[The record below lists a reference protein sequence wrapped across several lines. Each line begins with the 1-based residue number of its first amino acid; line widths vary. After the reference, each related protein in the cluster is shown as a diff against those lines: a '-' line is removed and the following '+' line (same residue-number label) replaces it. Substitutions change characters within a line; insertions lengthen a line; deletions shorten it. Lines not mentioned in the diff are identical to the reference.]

1 MTNFPYLYNKIFDYG
16 LKRVSHLN
24 FADMLKMIHMKNS
37 NRIKLTSTYIYN
49 EVPIRLAQR
58 VKDLNE
64 LPYGLSK
71 NHSVNKVREWYLQS
85 FMDIVEHP
93 MPIAIDDMYKFKE
106 TIEKIHDRHAPTLT
120 TMSKGIYELKKEG
133 LINDINSP
141 TIQTF
146 LNRFY
151 TNRTELRILIEQ
163 YLSFFVE
170 PCKTN
175 CYNKNRG
182 LSYTNEN
189 NEFGTINLECN
200 LIDIIN
206 KSIHDV
212 QYICNKNLLDVD
224 TMNIITTNINN
235 VDINNVNINNVNIH
249 QGKCNKVITLPS
261 LEPYL
266 YFIFFEIIKN
276 SVKAV
281 IEKRDVMGERGGNMM
296 GESKIY
302 EPSIKISINTISS
315 TDIIVKIDDNG
326 IGIKSDDI
334 HKIWYYSFST
344 SPIDMAKI
352 IEENDFN
359 ITPLS
364 GFGYGLPIADIYMNF
379 LNNSTNNIKINSIYK
394 EGTSVIIF
402 LKKYDYLY
410 QMP

>member
-24 FADMLKMIHMKNS
+24 FVDMLRMIHMKNS

-93 MPIAIDDMYKFKE
+93 VPVVIDEMYKFKE
-106 TIEKIHDRHAPTLT
+106 VIEKIHDRHASTLT
-120 TMSKGIYELKKEG
+120 TMSRGIYELKKEG

-151 TNRTELRILIEQ
+151 TNRTELRILLEQ

-170 PCKTN
+170 PGKTN

-182 LSYTNEN
+182 LRYTNEN

-200 LIDIIN
+200 LVDIIN

-235 VDINNVNINNVNIH
+235 VNIH
-249 QGKCNKVITLPS
+249 QGKCSKVITLPS

-281 IEKRDVMGERGGNMM
+281 IEKRDMVCERI
-296 GESKIY
+296 SYKPSVKIT
-302 EPSIKISINTISS
+302 INTISS
-315 TDIIVKIDDNG
+315 TDIIIKIDDNG
-326 IGIKSDDI
+326 IGIKNDDI

-344 SPIDMAKI
+344 SPIDITKI

>member
-1 MTNFPYLYNKIFDYG
+1 
-16 LKRVSHLN
+16 
-24 FADMLKMIHMKNS
+24 
-37 NRIKLTSTYIYN
+37 
-49 EVPIRLAQR
+49 
-58 VKDLNE
+58 
-64 LPYGLSK
+64 
-71 NHSVNKVREWYLQS
+71 
-85 FMDIVEHP
+85 MDIVEHP
-93 MPIAIDDMYKFKE
+93 MPIAIDGMYKFKE
-106 TIEKIHDRHAPTLT
+106 TIEKIHDRHASTLT
-120 TMSKGIYELKKEG
+120 TMSRGIYELKKEG
-133 LINDINSP
+133 LINDITNP

-151 TNRTELRILIEQ
+151 TNRTELRILLEQ

-170 PCKTN
+170 PCNTTT
-175 CYNKNRG
+175 YNKNRG
-182 LSYTNEN
+182 LHYTNEN
-189 NEFGTINLECN
+189 KDFGIINLECN

-206 KSIHDV
+206 KSIYDV
-212 QYICNKNLLDVD
+212 QYICNKNLLDID
-224 TMNIITTNINN
+224 ITNIITT
-235 VDINNVNINNVNIH
+235 DINRVNVNEGTCGNRI
-249 QGKCNKVITLPS
+249 ITLPS

-281 IEKRDVMGERGGNMM
+281 IEKKNMIN
-296 GESKIY
+296 GCSKKY
-302 EPSIKISINTISS
+302 EPKIKIAINTISS

-326 IGIKSDDI
+326 VGINSNDI

-379 LNNSTNNIKINSIYK
+379 LNNSTGNIKVSSIYK

-402 LKKYDYLY
+402 LKKHNYSH
-410 QMP
+410 QIHEMP

>member
-16 LKRVSHLN
+16 LKRVSQLN
-24 FADMLKMIHMKNS
+24 FVDMLRMVSMKNS

-93 MPIAIDDMYKFKE
+93 MPIVIDEMYKFKE
-106 TIEKIHDRHAPTLT
+106 VIEKIHDRHASTLT
-120 TMSKGIYELKKEG
+120 TMSRGIYELKREG
-133 LINDINSP
+133 LINDINNP

-151 TNRTELRILIEQ
+151 TNRTELRILLEQ

-170 PCKTN
+170 PSSNTTN

-182 LSYTNEN
+182 LHYTNVN
-189 NEFGTINLECN
+189 KEFGIINLECN

-206 KSIHDV
+206 KSIYDV
-212 QYICNKNLLDVD
+212 QYICNKNLLDID
-224 TMNIITTNINN
+224 ITNIITTE
-235 VDINNVNINNVNIH
+235 VNVNQVKVNQINVNH
-249 QGKCNKVITLPS
+249 GAYSNRNITLPS

-281 IEKRDVMGERGGNMM
+281 IEKRGVINGC
-296 GESKIY
+296 SKKY
-302 EPSIKISINTISS
+302 EPKIKITINAISS

-326 IGIKSDDI
+326 IGINSNNLD
-334 HKIWYYSFST
+334 KIWYYSFST

-379 LNNSTNNIKINSIYK
+379 LNNSTGNIKINSIYK

-402 LKKYDYLY
+402 LKKHDYPCLKHIK
-410 QMP
+410 P

>member
-16 LKRVSHLN
+16 LKRVSQLN
-24 FADMLKMIHMKNS
+24 FVDMLRMVSMKNS

-85 FMDIVEHP
+85 FMDIIEHP
-93 MPIAIDDMYKFKE
+93 MPIVIDEMYKFKE
-106 TIEKIHDRHAPTLT
+106 VIEKIHDRHASTLT
-120 TMSKGIYELKKEG
+120 TMSRGIYELKREG
-133 LINDINSP
+133 LINDINNP

-151 TNRTELRILIEQ
+151 TNRTELRILLEQ

-170 PCKTN
+170 PSSNTTN
-175 CYNKNRG
+175 CNKNRG
-182 LSYTNEN
+182 LHYTNEN
-189 NEFGTINLECN
+189 KEFGIINLECN

-206 KSIHDV
+206 KSIYDV
-212 QYICNKNLLDVD
+212 QYICNKNLLDID
-224 TMNIITTNINN
+224 ITNIITSEVN
-235 VDINNVNINNVNIH
+235 VCTYSNRN
-249 QGKCNKVITLPS
+249 ITLPS

-281 IEKRDVMGERGGNMM
+281 IEKRSVINGC
-296 GESKIY
+296 SKKY
-302 EPSIKISINTISS
+302 EPKIKITINEISS

-326 IGIKSDDI
+326 IGINSNNLD
-334 HKIWYYSFST
+334 KIWYYSFST

-352 IEENDFN
+352 IEERDFN

-379 LNNSTNNIKINSIYK
+379 LNNSIGNIKINSIYK

-402 LKKYDYLY
+402 LKKHDYLCHKHLK
-410 QMP
+410 P

>member
-16 LKRVSHLN
+16 LKHISHIN
-24 FADMLKMIHMKNS
+24 FNDMLRMFNMKNS

-58 VKDLNE
+58 VKDLNN

-71 NHSVNKVREWYLQS
+71 NHSVNKIREWYLQS
-85 FMDIVEHP
+85 FVDIVENRV
-93 MPIAIDDMYKFKE
+93 PITIDEMYKFKE
-106 TIEKIHDRHAPTLT
+106 VIEKIHDRHAPTLT
-120 TMSKGIYELKKEG
+120 TMSKGIYELKREG

-151 TNRTELRILIEQ
+151 TNRTELRILLEQ

-170 PCKTN
+170 PSKTN
-175 CYNKNRG
+175 CYKNDS
-182 LSYTNEN
+182 LHYTNQN
-189 NEFGTINLECN
+189 KDFGIINLECN
-200 LIDIIN
+200 PIDIIN
-206 KSIHDV
+206 KSIYDV
-212 QYICNKNLLDVD
+212 QYICNKNLLDID
-224 TMNIITTNINN
+224 ITKIIS
-235 VDINNVNINNVNIH
+235 VDINSFE
-249 QGKCNKVITLPS
+249 GDKGNKKITLPS

-281 IEKRDVMGERGGNMM
+281 IEKKNIINGC
-296 GESKIY
+296 SKKY
-302 EPSIKISINTISS
+302 EPKIKIAINTISS

-326 IGIKSDDI
+326 IGIKNDDI

-379 LNNSTNNIKINSIYK
+379 LNNSTSNIKINSIYK

-402 LKKYDYLY
+402 LKKYEYS
-410 QMP
+410 P

>member
-16 LKRVSHLN
+16 LKRVSQLN
-24 FADMLKMIHMKNS
+24 FVDMLRMVSMKNS

-93 MPIAIDDMYKFKE
+93 MPIVIDEMYKFKE
-106 TIEKIHDRHAPTLT
+106 VIEKIHDRHASTLT
-120 TMSKGIYELKKEG
+120 TMSRGIYELKREG
-133 LINDINSP
+133 LINDINNP

-151 TNRTELRILIEQ
+151 TNRTELRILLEQ
-163 YLSFFVE
+163 YLSFFIE
-170 PCKTN
+170 PINNTTN
-175 CYNKNRG
+175 YNKNKG
-182 LSYTNEN
+182 LHYTNEN
-189 NEFGTINLECN
+189 KEFGIINLECN

-206 KSIHDV
+206 KSIYDV
-212 QYICNKNLLDVD
+212 QYICNKNLLDID
-224 TMNIITTNINN
+224 ITNIITSE
-235 VDINNVNINNVNIH
+235 VNINRVNVN
-249 QGKCNKVITLPS
+249 QVNVCADSNRNITLPS

-281 IEKRDVMGERGGNMM
+281 IEKRSVIHSC
-296 GESKIY
+296 SKRY
-302 EPSIKISINTISS
+302 EPKIKITINAISS

-326 IGIKSDDI
+326 IGINSNNLD
-334 HKIWYYSFST
+334 KIWYYSFST

-352 IEENDFN
+352 IEEKDFN

-379 LNNSTNNIKINSIYK
+379 LNNSTGNIKINSIYK

-402 LKKYDYLY
+402 LKKHDYLCLK
-410 QMP
+410 P

>member
-24 FADMLKMIHMKNS
+24 FVDMLGMISMKNS

-49 EVPIRLAQR
+49 ELPIRLAQR

-71 NHSVNKVREWYLQS
+71 NHSINKVREWYLQS
-85 FMDIVEHP
+85 FMDIVEYKQP
-93 MPIAIDDMYKFKE
+93 SVIDEIYKFKE
-106 TIEKIHDRHAPTLT
+106 VIEKIHDRHASTLT
-120 TMSKGIYELKKEG
+120 TMSRGIYELKREG

-151 TNRTELRILIEQ
+151 TNRTELRILLEQ

-170 PCKTN
+170 PTN
-175 CYNKNRG
+175 KSCHNKNMC
-182 LSYTNEN
+182 LHYTNGN
-189 NEFGTINLECN
+189 KEFGIINLECN

-224 TMNIITTNINN
+224 TTNIITTNINN
-235 VDINNVNINNVNIH
+235 IKDNR
-249 QGKCNKVITLPS
+249 VITLPS

-281 IEKRDVMGERGGNMM
+281 IEKRDMVCERI
-296 GESKIY
+296 SYKPSVKIT
-302 EPSIKISINTISS
+302 INTISS
-315 TDIIVKIDDNG
+315 TDIIIKIDDNG
-326 IGIKSDDI
+326 IGIKNDDI

-379 LNNSTNNIKINSIYK
+379 LNNSTGNIKVSSIYK

-402 LKKYDYLY
+402 LKKHDYY
-410 QMP
+410 TKT

>member
-352 IEENDFN
+352 IEEKDFN

>member
-16 LKRVSHLN
+16 LKSVSHLN
-24 FADMLKMIHMKNS
+24 FVDMLRMISMKNS

-49 EVPIRLAQR
+49 ELPIRLAQR

-71 NHSVNKVREWYLQS
+71 NHSINKVREWYLQS
-85 FMDIVEHP
+85 FMDIVEYKQP
-93 MPIAIDDMYKFKE
+93 SVIDEIYKFKE
-106 TIEKIHDRHAPTLT
+106 VIEKIHDRHASTLT
-120 TMSKGIYELKKEG
+120 TMSRGIYELKREG

-151 TNRTELRILIEQ
+151 TNRTELRILLEQ

-170 PCKTN
+170 PINKSCH
-175 CYNKNRG
+175 NKNMC
-182 LSYTNEN
+182 LHYTNEN
-189 NEFGTINLECN
+189 KEFGIINLECN

-224 TMNIITTNINN
+224 TTNIITTNINN
-235 VDINNVNINNVNIH
+235 IKDNRI
-249 QGKCNKVITLPS
+249 ITLPS

-281 IEKRDVMGERGGNMM
+281 IEKRDVM
-296 GESKIY
+296 SKCSNY
-302 EPSIKISINTISS
+302 KPSVKIAINTISS
-315 TDIIVKIDDNG
+315 TDIIVKIYDNG

-379 LNNSTNNIKINSIYK
+379 LNNSIGNIKINSIYK

-402 LKKYDYLY
+402 LKKHDYY
-410 QMP
+410 TKT

>member
-1 MTNFPYLYNKIFDYG
+1 MS
-16 LKRVSHLN
+16 R
-24 FADMLKMIHMKNS
+24 MISMKNS

-49 EVPIRLAQR
+49 ELPIRLAQR

-71 NHSVNKVREWYLQS
+71 NHSINKVREWYLQS
-85 FMDIVEHP
+85 FMDIVEYKQP
-93 MPIAIDDMYKFKE
+93 SVIDEIYKFKE
-106 TIEKIHDRHAPTLT
+106 VIEKIHDRHASTLT
-120 TMSKGIYELKKEG
+120 TMSRGIYELKREG

-151 TNRTELRILIEQ
+151 TNRTELRILLEQ

-170 PCKTN
+170 PINKSCH
-175 CYNKNRG
+175 NKNMC
-182 LSYTNEN
+182 LHYTNEN
-189 NEFGTINLECN
+189 KEFGIINLECN

-224 TMNIITTNINN
+224 TTNIITTNINN
-235 VDINNVNINNVNIH
+235 IKDNRI
-249 QGKCNKVITLPS
+249 ITLPS

-281 IEKRDVMGERGGNMM
+281 IEKRDVM
-296 GESKIY
+296 SKCSNY
-302 EPSIKISINTISS
+302 KPSVKIAINTISS
-315 TDIIVKIDDNG
+315 TDIIVKIYDNG

-379 LNNSTNNIKINSIYK
+379 LNNSIGNIKINSIYK

-402 LKKYDYLY
+402 LKKHDYY
-410 QMP
+410 TKT

>member
-24 FADMLKMIHMKNS
+24 FVDMLGMISMKNS

-49 EVPIRLAQR
+49 ELPIRLAQR

-85 FMDIVEHP
+85 FMDIVEYKQP
-93 MPIAIDDMYKFKE
+93 SVIDEIYKFKE
-106 TIEKIHDRHAPTLT
+106 VIEKIHDRHASTLI
-120 TMSKGIYELKKEG
+120 TMSRGIYELKREG

-151 TNRTELRILIEQ
+151 TNRTELRILLEQ

-170 PCKTN
+170 PTN
-175 CYNKNRG
+175 KSCHNKNMC
-182 LSYTNEN
+182 LHYTNGN
-189 NEFGTINLECN
+189 KEFGIINLECN

-224 TMNIITTNINN
+224 TTNIITTNINN
-235 VDINNVNINNVNIH
+235 IKDNMI
-249 QGKCNKVITLPS
+249 ITLPS

-281 IEKRDVMGERGGNMM
+281 IEKRDMVCERI
-296 GESKIY
+296 SYKPSVKIT
-302 EPSIKISINTISS
+302 INTISS
-315 TDIIVKIDDNG
+315 TDIIIKIDDNG
-326 IGIKSDDI
+326 IGIKNDDI

-379 LNNSTNNIKINSIYK
+379 LNNSTGNIKVSSIYK

-402 LKKYDYLY
+402 LKKHDYY
-410 QMP
+410 TKT

>member
-71 NHSVNKVREWYLQS
+71 NHSINKVREWYLQS

-93 MPIAIDDMYKFKE
+93 MPIAIDGMYKFKE
-106 TIEKIHDRHAPTLT
+106 TIEKIHDRHASTLT
-120 TMSKGIYELKKEG
+120 TMSRGIYELKKEG
-133 LINDINSP
+133 LINDITNP

-151 TNRTELRILIEQ
+151 TNRTELRILLEQ

-170 PCKTN
+170 PCNTTN
-175 CYNKNRG
+175 YNKNRG
-182 LSYTNEN
+182 LHYTNEN
-189 NEFGTINLECN
+189 KDFGIINLECN

-206 KSIHDV
+206 KSIYDV
-212 QYICNKNLLDVD
+212 QYICNKNLLDID
-224 TMNIITTNINN
+224 ITNIITTNVKSN
-235 VDINNVNINNVNIH
+235 V
-249 QGKCNKVITLPS
+249 VITLPS

-281 IEKRDVMGERGGNMM
+281 IEKKNMIN
-296 GESKIY
+296 GCSKKY
-302 EPSIKISINTISS
+302 EPKIKIAINTISS

-326 IGIKSDDI
+326 VGINNNDI

-352 IEENDFN
+352 IEEKDFN

-379 LNNSTNNIKINSIYK
+379 LNNSTGNIKVSSIYK

-402 LKKYDYLY
+402 LKKHNYSH
-410 QMP
+410 QIHEMP

>member
-24 FADMLKMIHMKNS
+24 FVDMLRMISMKNS

-49 EVPIRLAQR
+49 ELPIRLAQR

-71 NHSVNKVREWYLQS
+71 NHSINKVREWYLQS
-85 FMDIVEHP
+85 FMDIVEYKQP
-93 MPIAIDDMYKFKE
+93 SVIDEIYKFKE
-106 TIEKIHDRHAPTLT
+106 VIEKIHDRHASTLT
-120 TMSKGIYELKKEG
+120 TMSRGIYELKREG

-151 TNRTELRILIEQ
+151 TNRTELRILLEQ

-170 PCKTN
+170 PTN
-175 CYNKNRG
+175 KSCHNKNMC
-182 LSYTNEN
+182 LHYTNGN
-189 NEFGTINLECN
+189 KEFGIINLECN

-224 TMNIITTNINN
+224 TTNIITTNINN
-235 VDINNVNINNVNIH
+235 IKDNWI
-249 QGKCNKVITLPS
+249 ITLPS

-281 IEKRDVMGERGGNMM
+281 IEKRDMVCERI
-296 GESKIY
+296 SYKPSVKIT
-302 EPSIKISINTISS
+302 INTISS
-315 TDIIVKIDDNG
+315 TDIIIKIDDNG
-326 IGIKSDDI
+326 IGIKNDNI

-379 LNNSTNNIKINSIYK
+379 LNNSTGNIKVSSIYK

-402 LKKYDYLY
+402 LKKHDYY
-410 QMP
+410 TKT

>member
-1 MTNFPYLYNKIFDYG
+1 MSNFPHLYNKIFDYG
-16 LKRVSHLN
+16 LKHISHLN
-24 FADMLKMIHMKNS
+24 FYDMLKMFNMKNS

-58 VKDLNE
+58 VKDLNN

-71 NHSVNKVREWYLQS
+71 NHSVNKIREWYLQS
-85 FMDIVEHP
+85 FMDIVEHKQP
-93 MPIAIDDMYKFKE
+93 TTIDEMYKFKE
-106 TIEKIHDRHAPTLT
+106 VIERIHERHASTLT

-133 LINDINSP
+133 LINDINSS
-141 TIQTF
+141 TMQSF

-163 YLSFFVE
+163 YLSFFVI
-170 PCKTN
+170 PDKNT
-175 CYNKNRG
+175 CYRSSG
-182 LSYTNEN
+182 LQYTNEN
-189 NEFGTINLECN
+189 KDFGIINLECSP
-200 LIDIIN
+200 IDIIN

-212 QYICNKNLLDVD
+212 QYICNKNLFD
-224 TMNIITTNINN
+224 
-235 VDINNVNINNVNIH
+235 VDINKLISVNVNNVN
-249 QGKCNKVITLPS
+249 NANLTLPS

-281 IEKRDVMGERGGNMM
+281 IEKKNIINGGGYN
-296 GESKIY
+296 Y
-302 EPSIKISINTISS
+302 EPKIKIAINTISTS
-315 TDIIVKIDDNG
+315 DIIIKIDDNG
-326 IGIKSDDI
+326 IGIKNDDI

-344 SPIDMAKI
+344 SPIDLAKI

-364 GFGYGLPIADIYMNF
+364 GFGYGLPIADIYINF
-379 LNNSTNNIKINSIYK
+379 LNNSTGNIKINSIYK

-402 LKKYDYLY
+402 LKKHNYLRSYD
-410 QMP
+410 

>member
-24 FADMLKMIHMKNS
+24 FVDMLRMIHMKNN

-93 MPIAIDDMYKFKE
+93 MPVVIDEIYKFKE
-106 TIEKIHDRHAPTLT
+106 VIEKIHDRHASTLT
-120 TMSKGIYELKKEG
+120 TMSRGIYELKKEG

-151 TNRTELRILIEQ
+151 TNRTELRILLEQ

-170 PCKTN
+170 ST
-175 CYNKNRG
+175 CYKSKYYKNNG
-182 LSYTNEN
+182 LHYTNIN
-189 NEFGTINLECN
+189 KEFGIINLECN

-206 KSIHDV
+206 KSIYDV

-224 TMNIITTNINN
+224 TTNIITTNINN
-235 VDINNVNINNVNIH
+235 VNVNTTD
-249 QGKCNKVITLPS
+249 GYKDSTVITLPS

-281 IEKRDVMGERGGNMM
+281 IEKKNMIN
-296 GESKIY
+296 GCNKNY
-302 EPSIKISINTISS
+302 EPSIKIAINTISS
-315 TDIIVKIDDNG
+315 TDIIIKIDDNG
-326 IGIKSDDI
+326 IGIKSDNI

-379 LNNSTNNIKINSIYK
+379 LNNSTGNIKINSIYK

-402 LKKYDYLY
+402 LKKYDYR
-410 QMP
+410 P

>member
-24 FADMLKMIHMKNS
+24 FSDMLKMIHMKNS

-71 NHSVNKVREWYLQS
+71 NHSINKVREWYLQS

-93 MPIAIDDMYKFKE
+93 MPIAIDGMYKFKE
-106 TIEKIHDRHAPTLT
+106 TIEKIHDRHASTLT
-120 TMSKGIYELKKEG
+120 TMSRGIYELKKEG
-133 LINDINSP
+133 LINDITNP

-151 TNRTELRILIEQ
+151 TNRTELRILLEQ

-170 PCKTN
+170 PCNTTT
-175 CYNKNRG
+175 YNKNRG
-182 LSYTNEN
+182 LHYTNEN
-189 NEFGTINLECN
+189 KDFGIINLECN

-206 KSIHDV
+206 KSIYDV
-212 QYICNKNLLDVD
+212 QYICNKNLLDID
-224 TMNIITTNINN
+224 ITNIITT
-235 VDINNVNINNVNIH
+235 DINRVNVNEGTCGNRI
-249 QGKCNKVITLPS
+249 ITLPS

-281 IEKRDVMGERGGNMM
+281 IEKKNMIN
-296 GESKIY
+296 GCSKKY
-302 EPSIKISINTISS
+302 EPKIKIAINTISS

-326 IGIKSDDI
+326 VGINSNDI

-379 LNNSTNNIKINSIYK
+379 LNNSTGNIKVSSIYK

-402 LKKYDYLY
+402 LKKHNYSH
-410 QMP
+410 QIHEMP

>member
-16 LKRVSHLN
+16 LKSVSHLN
-24 FADMLKMIHMKNS
+24 FVDMLRMISMKNS

-49 EVPIRLAQR
+49 ELPIRLAQR

-71 NHSVNKVREWYLQS
+71 NHSINKVREWYLQS
-85 FMDIVEHP
+85 FMDIVEYKQP
-93 MPIAIDDMYKFKE
+93 SVIDEIYKFKE
-106 TIEKIHDRHAPTLT
+106 VIEKIHDRHASTLT
-120 TMSKGIYELKKEG
+120 TMSRGIYELKREG

-151 TNRTELRILIEQ
+151 TNRTELRILLEQ

-170 PCKTN
+170 PINKSCH
-175 CYNKNRG
+175 NKNMC
-182 LSYTNEN
+182 LHYTNEN
-189 NEFGTINLECN
+189 KEFGIINLECN

-224 TMNIITTNINN
+224 TTNIITTNINN
-235 VDINNVNINNVNIH
+235 IKDNRI
-249 QGKCNKVITLPS
+249 ITLPS

-281 IEKRDVMGERGGNMM
+281 IEKRDMVCERI
-296 GESKIY
+296 SYKPSVKIT
-302 EPSIKISINTISS
+302 INTISS
-315 TDIIVKIDDNG
+315 TDIIIKIDDNG
-326 IGIKSDDI
+326 IGIKNDDI

-379 LNNSTNNIKINSIYK
+379 LNNSMGNIKVNSIYK

-402 LKKYDYLY
+402 LKKHDYY
-410 QMP
+410 NKT

>member
-24 FADMLKMIHMKNS
+24 FVDMLRMIHMKNS

-58 VKDLNE
+58 VRDLND

-93 MPIAIDDMYKFKE
+93 MPVVIDEMYKFKDV
-106 TIEKIHDRHAPTLT
+106 IEKIHDRHASTLT
-120 TMSKGIYELKKEG
+120 TMSRGIYELKREG

-175 CYNKNRG
+175 YYDKNGG
-182 LSYTNEN
+182 LHYTNKN

-200 LIDIIN
+200 LLDIIN

-212 QYICNKNLLDVD
+212 QYICNKNLIDVD
-224 TMNIITTNINN
+224 TMNIIST
-235 VDINNVNINNVNIH
+235 NVNSINIH
-249 QGKCNKVITLPS
+249 QSEDNKCKKVITLPS

-281 IEKRDVMGERGGNMM
+281 IEKRDVMSERGGNMM
-296 GESKIY
+296 SERNRNIIGERKIY

-352 IEENDFN
+352 IEESDFN

-379 LNNSTNNIKINSIYK
+379 LNNSTGNIKINSIYK

-402 LKKYDYLY
+402 LKKYDYY
-410 QMP
+410 PQN

>member
-24 FADMLKMIHMKNS
+24 FVDMLGMISMKNS

-49 EVPIRLAQR
+49 ELPIRLAQR

-85 FMDIVEHP
+85 FMDIVEYKQP
-93 MPIAIDDMYKFKE
+93 SVIDEIYKFKE
-106 TIEKIHDRHAPTLT
+106 VIEKIHDRHASTLI
-120 TMSKGIYELKKEG
+120 TMSRGIYELKREG

-151 TNRTELRILIEQ
+151 TNRTELRILLEQ

-170 PCKTN
+170 PTN
-175 CYNKNRG
+175 KSCHNKNMC
-182 LSYTNEN
+182 LHYTNGN
-189 NEFGTINLECN
+189 KEFGIINLECN

-224 TMNIITTNINN
+224 TTNIITTNINN
-235 VDINNVNINNVNIH
+235 IKDNMI
-249 QGKCNKVITLPS
+249 ITLPS

-281 IEKRDVMGERGGNMM
+281 IEKRDMVCERI
-296 GESKIY
+296 SYKPSVKIT
-302 EPSIKISINTISS
+302 INTISS
-315 TDIIVKIDDNG
+315 TDIIIKIDDNG
-326 IGIKSDDI
+326 IGIKNDDI

-379 LNNSTNNIKINSIYK
+379 LNNSTGNIKVSSIYK
-394 EGTSVIIF
+394 GGTSVIIF
-402 LKKYDYLY
+402 LKKHDYY
-410 QMP
+410 TKT

>member
-24 FADMLKMIHMKNS
+24 FVDMLRMIHMKNS

-93 MPIAIDDMYKFKE
+93 VPVVIDEMYKFKE
-106 TIEKIHDRHAPTLT
+106 VIEKIHDRHASTLT
-120 TMSKGIYELKKEG
+120 TMSRGIYELKKEG

-151 TNRTELRILIEQ
+151 TNRTELRILLEQ

-170 PCKTN
+170 PGKTN

-200 LIDIIN
+200 LVDIIN

-235 VDINNVNINNVNIH
+235 VNIH
-249 QGKCNKVITLPS
+249 QGKCSKVITLPS

-281 IEKRDVMGERGGNMM
+281 IEKKDVMSER
-296 GESKIY
+296 KIY

-315 TDIIVKIDDNG
+315 TDIIIKIDDNG
-326 IGIKSDDI
+326 IGIKNDDI

>member
-16 LKRVSHLN
+16 LKHVSHLN
-24 FADMLKMIHMKNS
+24 FVDMLRMISMKNS
-37 NRIKLTSTYIYN
+37 NRIKLTSAYIYN
-49 EVPIRLAQR
+49 ELPIRLAQR
-58 VKDLNE
+58 VKDLND

-85 FMDIVEHP
+85 FMDIVEYKQP
-93 MPIAIDDMYKFKE
+93 LVIDEMYKFKE
-106 TIEKIHDRHAPTLT
+106 VIEKIHDRHASTLT
-120 TMSKGIYELKKEG
+120 TMSRGIYELKKEG
-133 LINDINSP
+133 LINDITNP

-151 TNRTELRILIEQ
+151 TNRTELRILLEQ

-170 PCKTN
+170 PCKTTY
-175 CYNKNRG
+175 YNKNRG
-182 LSYTNEN
+182 LHYTNEN
-189 NEFGTINLECN
+189 KEFGIINLECN

-206 KSIHDV
+206 KSIYDV

-224 TMNIITTNINN
+224 TANIITT
-235 VDINNVNINNVNIH
+235 DINDIKGNRI
-249 QGKCNKVITLPS
+249 ITLPS

-281 IEKRDVMGERGGNMM
+281 IEKREMVCERI
-296 GESKIY
+296 SYKPSVKIA
-302 EPSIKISINTISS
+302 INTISS

-379 LNNSTNNIKINSIYK
+379 LNNSIGNIKINSIYK

-402 LKKYDYLY
+402 LKKHDCYAKT
-410 QMP
+410 

>member
-16 LKRVSHLN
+16 LKHISHIN
-24 FADMLKMIHMKNS
+24 FNDMLRMFNMKNS

-58 VKDLNE
+58 VKDLNN

-71 NHSVNKVREWYLQS
+71 NHSVNKIREWYLQS
-85 FMDIVEHP
+85 FVDIVENP
-93 MPIAIDDMYKFKE
+93 VPITIDEMYKFKE
-106 TIEKIHDRHAPTLT
+106 VIEKIHDRHAPTLT
-120 TMSKGIYELKKEG
+120 TMSKGIYELKREG

-151 TNRTELRILIEQ
+151 TNRTELRILLEQ

-170 PCKTN
+170 PSKTN
-175 CYNKNRG
+175 CYKNNS
-182 LSYTNEN
+182 LHYTNQN
-189 NEFGTINLECN
+189 KDFGIINLECN
-200 LIDIIN
+200 PIEIIN
-206 KSIHDV
+206 KSIYDV
-212 QYICNKNLLDVD
+212 QYICNKNLLDIDITKIISVD
-224 TMNIITTNINN
+224 MNGFEGDKGIR
-235 VDINNVNINNVNIH
+235 
-249 QGKCNKVITLPS
+249 KITLPS

-281 IEKRDVMGERGGNMM
+281 IEKKNMIN
-296 GESKIY
+296 GCSKKY
-302 EPSIKISINTISS
+302 EPKIKIAINTISS

-326 IGIKSDDI
+326 IGIRNDDI

-379 LNNSTNNIKINSIYK
+379 LNNSTSNIKINSIYK

-402 LKKYDYLY
+402 LKKYEYN
-410 QMP
+410 P

>member
-24 FADMLKMIHMKNS
+24 FVDMLRMIHMKNS

-58 VKDLNE
+58 VRDLND

-93 MPIAIDDMYKFKE
+93 MPVVIDEMYKFKE
-106 TIEKIHDRHAPTLT
+106 VIEKIHDRHASTLT
-120 TMSKGIYELKKEG
+120 TMSRGIYELKREG

-175 CYNKNRG
+175 YYDKNGG
-182 LSYTNEN
+182 LHYTNKN

-200 LIDIIN
+200 LLDIIN

-212 QYICNKNLLDVD
+212 QYICNKNLIDVD
-224 TMNIITTNINN
+224 TMNIIST
-235 VDINNVNINNVNIH
+235 NVNSINIH
-249 QGKCNKVITLPS
+249 QGDDNKCKKVITLPS

-281 IEKRDVMGERGGNMM
+281 IEKRDMMGER
-296 GESKIY
+296 KIY
-302 EPSIKISINTISS
+302 DPSIKISINTISS

-352 IEENDFN
+352 IEESDFN

-379 LNNSTNNIKINSIYK
+379 LNNSTGNIKINSIYK

-402 LKKYDYLY
+402 LKKYDYY
-410 QMP
+410 PQN

>member
-16 LKRVSHLN
+16 LKHISHIN
-24 FADMLKMIHMKNS
+24 FNDMLRMFNMKNS

-58 VKDLNE
+58 VKDLNN

-71 NHSVNKVREWYLQS
+71 NHSVNKIREWYLHS
-85 FMDIVEHP
+85 FMDIVENP
-93 MPIAIDDMYKFKE
+93 VPITIDEMYKFKE
-106 TIEKIHDRHAPTLT
+106 VIEKIHDRHAPTLT
-120 TMSKGIYELKKEG
+120 TMSKGIYELKREG

-151 TNRTELRILIEQ
+151 TNRTELRILLEQ
-163 YLSFFVE
+163 YLSFFIE
-170 PCKTN
+170 PGKTN
-175 CYNKNRG
+175 CYKNNG
-182 LSYTNEN
+182 LHYTNQN
-189 NEFGTINLECN
+189 KDFGIINLECN
-200 LIDIIN
+200 PIDIIN
-206 KSIHDV
+206 KSIYDV
-212 QYICNKNLLDVD
+212 QYICNKNLLDIDITKIISVD
-224 TMNIITTNINN
+224 MNGFEG
-235 VDINNVNINNVNIH
+235 DK
-249 QGKCNKVITLPS
+249 GDRKITLPS

-281 IEKRDVMGERGGNMM
+281 IEKKNMIN
-296 GESKIY
+296 GCNKKY
-302 EPSIKISINTISS
+302 EPKIKIVINTISS
-315 TDIIVKIDDNG
+315 TDIIIKIDDNG
-326 IGIKSDDI
+326 IGIKNDDI

-379 LNNSTNNIKINSIYK
+379 LNNSTGNIKINSTYK
-394 EGTSVIIF
+394 EGTNVIIF
-402 LKKYDYLY
+402 LKKYEYR
-410 QMP
+410 P

>member
-24 FADMLKMIHMKNS
+24 FVDMLRMIHMKNS

-58 VKDLNE
+58 VRDLND

-93 MPIAIDDMYKFKE
+93 MPVVIDEMYKFKE
-106 TIEKIHDRHAPTLT
+106 VIEKIHDRHASTLT
-120 TMSKGIYELKKEG
+120 TMSRGIYELKREG

-175 CYNKNRG
+175 YYDKNGG
-182 LSYTNEN
+182 LHYTNKN

-200 LIDIIN
+200 LLDIIN

-212 QYICNKNLLDVD
+212 QYICNKNLIDVD
-224 TMNIITTNINN
+224 TMNIIST
-235 VDINNVNINNVNIH
+235 NVNSINIH
-249 QGKCNKVITLPS
+249 QGDDNKCKKVITLPS

-281 IEKRDVMGERGGNMM
+281 IEKRDMMSERGER
-296 GESKIY
+296 KIY

-352 IEENDFN
+352 IEESDFN

-379 LNNSTNNIKINSIYK
+379 LNNSTGNIKINSIYK

-402 LKKYDYLY
+402 LKKYDYY
-410 QMP
+410 PQN